1 MDTMF
6 YGKHRRPKLVE
17 GVMDSLS
24 KTETAG
30 YIPAEQQ
37 IEMFIQAGRRLDQA
51 RKEQYDFAEGEEVPD
66 DVVVDPTRSGA
77 FDLADASQ
85 LGRALDTK
93 AKKALDA
100 KARAEK
106 AALPKVEEKPE
117 EKS

>member
-6 YGKHRRPKLVE
+6 YGKHRRPKLEE

-30 YIPAEQQ
+30 YIPADKQ

-51 RKEQYDFAEGEEVPD
+51 RKEQYDFAEGEEVPE
-66 DVVVDPTRSGA
+66 DVVVDPTRSGS

-85 LGRALDTK
+85 LGRALG
-93 AKKALDA
+93 KKAES
-100 KARAEK
+100 ARREK
-106 AALPKVEEKPE
+106 ADKDAQNWRERRMSLQ
-117 EKS
+117 